1 LRYYAHPFWFLL
13 SIQRLGHESLLKKRE
28 SLMYAESIAL
38 KKVGDQPE
46 KKVALDSNVLEMGM
60 VSGM

>member
-1 LRYYAHPFWFLL
+1 
-13 SIQRLGHESLLKKRE
+13 
-28 SLMYAESIAL
+28 MYAEFIAL
-38 KKVGDQPE
+38 KKVDDQPE